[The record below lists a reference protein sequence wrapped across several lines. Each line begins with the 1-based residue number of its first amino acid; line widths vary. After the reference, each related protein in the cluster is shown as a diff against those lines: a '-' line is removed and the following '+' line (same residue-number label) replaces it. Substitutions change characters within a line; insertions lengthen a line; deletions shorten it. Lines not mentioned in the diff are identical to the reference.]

1 MALQAS
7 LSYLHLPLT
16 FAGDGCTVWLLQ
28 QASCCAVSCNFVIV
42 GLQEL
47 QGGKQVVAMV
57 GDGVNDAPALAA
69 ADVGIALGSGTDI
82 ALEAADYVLMRRCA
96 HDADLRSAYSHTLCT
111 YWACT
116 VRP

>member
-1 MALQAS
+1 M
-7 LSYLHLPLT
+7 
-16 FAGDGCTVWLLQ
+16 FVW
-28 QASCCAVSCNFVIV
+28 V
-42 GLQEL
+42 QEL

-96 HDADLRSAYSHTLCT
+96 LDRALYTARVAMKLGQGPIIQRHSIETLCSKPHQLDSRST
-111 YWACT
+111 SALAVIWRGCCWRWT
-116 VRP
+116 FPG